1 MSSTVTIV
9 RPTVNC
15 FPIKQLAS
23 RCKPLLLVSVRSFLT
38 SFDRVFFIFAEYLQG
53 SLKYHQHSKNVL
65 ETSNRFELEYS
76 KKLTLI
82 HTDVLFDN
90 EDAVVSAHIRPKYFT
105 FTIGKKK
112 YTRTATK
119 SIVEANKKK
128 IFYVN
133 FQLNIRR
140 TSTNKNMT
148 MTTTITNQL
157 ILFYLYLGGFVYWYY
172 CTSCGLLSVRSCL
185 QLFSYLFFSSLQFSL
200 ESRQLDRT
208 WLWFSPPDR
217 AKRSYWLFTNITYY
231 FCTFLFVRVL
241 CRRILIHCFI
251 CSFCCFLRYGLFL
264 ALFSVANALQASRYF
279 S

>member
-157 ILFYLYLGGFVYWYY
+157 ILFYLYLVGFVY
-172 CTSCGLLSVRSCL
+172 
-185 QLFSYLFFSSLQFSL
+185 
-200 ESRQLDRT
+200 
-208 WLWFSPPDR
+208 
-217 AKRSYWLFTNITYY
+217 
-231 FCTFLFVRVL
+231 
-241 CRRILIHCFI
+241 
-251 CSFCCFLRYGLFL
+251 
-264 ALFSVANALQASRYF
+264 
-279 S
+279 